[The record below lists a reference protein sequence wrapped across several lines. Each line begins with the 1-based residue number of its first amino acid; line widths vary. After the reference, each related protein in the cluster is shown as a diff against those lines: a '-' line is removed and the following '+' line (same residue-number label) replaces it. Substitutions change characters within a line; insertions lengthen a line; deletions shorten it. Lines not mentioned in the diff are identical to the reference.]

1 MYLSVKNVT
10 PLADYKLLLT
20 FENGEDRVFDV
31 KPYLEIGKFSEL
43 KDTTLFNSVSV
54 SFDSIEWAN
63 HLDLDPEF
71 LYRKSEIAPAQ
82 KKHHYCNGQVFL

>member
-31 KPYLEIGKFSEL
+31 KPYMDIGKFSEL
-43 KDTTLFNSVSV
+43 KDTTLFNSVAIT
-54 SFDSIEWAN
+54 FDSIEWAN
-63 HLDLDPEF
+63 KLDLDPEF
-71 LYRKSEIAPAQ
+71 LYQKSEIAPAHN
-82 KKHHYCNGQVFL
+82 KAN

>member
-1 MYLSVKNVT
+1 MYLSVKSVT
-10 PLADYKLLLT
+10 PLAGYKLLIT

-31 KPYLEIGKFSEL
+31 KPYLEIGRFSEL
-43 KDTTLFNSVSV
+43 KDTALFNSVSV

-71 LYRKSEIAPAQ
+71 LYQKSEIAPAHN
-82 KKHHYCNGQVFL
+82 KVN

>member
-1 MYLSVKNVT
+1 MYLSVKNVV

-20 FENGEDRVFDV
+20 FENEEVKIFDLT
-31 KPYLEIGKFSEL
+31 PYLATGQFSEL
-43 KDTTLFNSVSV
+43 RDIALFNSVSV

-71 LYRKSEIAPAQ
+71 LYKKSTTVNNPQNIT
-82 KKHHYCNGQVFL
+82 N